1 MDASRRT
8 NSSIRKEC
16 IMRSHGVLF
25 KRWKMMS
32 AAMLIAVLVAF
43 MTGCS
48 GSILNWHATRV
59 DAGAPGIPP
68 PFVDP
73 ASYPGRLVVAV
84 LFDSIAKTD
93 TLLPKQTVVIDV
105 ETGGTVRSNIDFKL
119 LPSPVSPV
127 DYRPWAVFVS
137 DSKLVD
143 IFGPGVLNPG
153 NTVKVT
159 LKLKGAGGDPL
170 VRNWL
175 GTIIDG
181 NNDNVEGGDYTAYPT
196 FVI

>member
-1 MDASRRT
+1 MKSRRFL
-8 NSSIRKEC
+8 SK
-16 IMRSHGVLF
+16 G
-25 KRWKMMS
+25 WMMVY
-32 AAMLIAVLVAF
+32 AAVLVAL
-43 MTGCS
+43 MSGCN

-59 DAGAPGIPP
+59 DAGAPGVPP

-93 TLLPKQTVVIDV
+93 TLLPKQTVIIDV
-105 ETGGTVRSNIDFKL
+105 EKVGGPSKLNIDFKL
-119 LPSPVSPV
+119 ILSPTSPV
-127 DYRPWAVFVS
+127 DYRLWAVFVS

-153 NTVKVT
+153 DTIKVT
-159 LKLKGAGGDPL
+159 FKLKGAGSDPV
-170 VRNWL
+170 VRNWT